1 MEAFLLSDSY
11 REEKKKNN
19 ISKCFWEAF
28 ESTTFSSDE
37 ESEPSDLLEEDKT
50 ETLPAPQAERD
61 SENDASHIVAAN
73 EEPVSLPHSED
84 EEIREDSEIEAEE
97 SGEKSE
103 EENEEIHSASEA
115 ETFSEK
121 SDDENGEFDEANED
135 EKRGECVGFD
145 GESDRS
151 EDEEMN
157 DYDREFLDDSS
168 ENPNSAGSSHLA
180 LLNNSRFADDDLML
194 RR

>member
-1 MEAFLLSDSY
+1 MEAFLLSESY

-28 ESTTFSSDE
+28 ESTTFSCDE
-37 ESEPSDLLEEDKT
+37 ESEPSDLLEERKI
-50 ETLPAPQAERD
+50 ETLPALQTETD
-61 SENDASHIVAAN
+61 SDNDSSQIVAEN
-73 EEPVSLPHSED
+73 EKLVSIPHSED
-84 EEIREDSEIEAEE
+84 EESREASEIEAEE

-103 EENEEIHSASEA
+103 EENEEINSEA

-121 SDDENGEFDEANED
+121 SDDENIESDEAHAD

-157 DYDREFLDDSS
+157 DYDREFLNDSR
-168 ENPNSAGSSHLA
+168 EDPNSAGPSHLA
-180 LLNNSRFADDDLML
+180 LLNASRFADDDLML